1 MLTEGVFGEHHPE
14 RSANCKRFSSKLES
28 SSSDMS
34 FLFPSSNLQSL
45 SFNSL
50 WAIFLFVQWLGV
62 SRLFFPSLTLTVPEV
77 SLWSG
82 GVPGLWQQ
90 LDNLRSTRCCLESS
104 ETPAVKGE
112 LFANTQDKALVSGQ
126 TDWEAA
132 HLSYL
137 CFLLWGTHPPTGEE
151 GLKKGSISIKST
163 WPKKPIVT
171 QNA

>member
-45 SFNSL
+45 FHLTVSGLYFYLSSDWEWADCFFHHSL
-50 WAIFLFVQWLGV
+50 
-62 SRLFFPSLTLTVPEV
+62 LTVPEV
-77 SLWSG
+77 SLWSR

-151 GLKKGSISIKST
+151 GLKK
-163 WPKKPIVT
+163 V
-171 QNA
+171 

>member
-1 MLTEGVFGEHHPE
+1 M
-14 RSANCKRFSSKLES
+14 
-28 SSSDMS
+28 
-34 FLFPSSNLQSL
+34 
-45 SFNSL
+45 
-50 WAIFLFVQWLGV
+50 

-137 CFLLWGTHPPTGEE
+137 CFLLWGTHPPMGEE

-163 WPKKPIVT
+163 WPQETNSNPKCLKEPKASPGICQKQPLWKFET
-171 QNA
+171 NMISSQSPNCSI